1 MQKRIIKC
9 VVPVVIA
16 IIGVLWYLLSDG
28 FQKQDIT
35 NGSFVEVRQDDMHS
49 GEVPEITGQEETT
62 IKVIAVHVCG
72 AVVNPGVYRFEEG
85 IRVVQVIEAAGGI
98 CSNGMP
104 DYLNL
109 AQRVNDGERIYVPTK
124 EEILSGQVTDT
135 WIGTQETSLCI
146 NINTATREELMKLP
160 GIGESKADSII
171 AYRKEYGSFKTPED
185 IMLIDGIKE
194 AIYNKI
200 KDYIIV

>member
-1 MQKRIIKC
+1 MQKNFIKC
-9 VVPVVIA
+9 IVPVVIV

-28 FQKQDIT
+28 LQNADMM
-35 NGSFVEVRQDDMHS
+35 NGSFVEVRQDDMS
-49 GEVPEITGQEETT
+49 PNEVVETT
-62 IKVIAVHVCG
+62 EQAETTVKIIAVHVCG
-72 AVVNPGVYRFEEG
+72 AVMNPGVYRFEEG
-85 IRVVQVIEAAGGI
+85 VRVVQVIEAAGGI
-98 CSNGMP
+98 CSNGMA

-109 AQRVNDGERIYVPTK
+109 AQRVSDGERIYVPTE
-124 EEILSGQVTDT
+124 EEILSVQGTDA

-171 AYRKEYGSFKTPED
+171 AYRKEYGSFKKPED

-194 AIYNKI
+194 AIYNRI
-200 KDYIIV
+200 KDYIKV